1 MQSVAVIAMVWF
13 GVATMFPGAI
23 SASWRDDVMGRTA
36 NGYSLMKWVD
46 NTLPQEAILLMGHR
60 SMALS
65 PRKAVSL
72 DWLHYVELGNNDASF
87 YLERIKE
94 QKITHLLTFGKTI
107 KQIIES
113 NVFSGCLGDK
123 VNGPYRGIVA
133 TRNIFNTKP
142 AENAWLVNFNSDMLP
157 ECFASKF
164 K

>member
-1 MQSVAVIAMVWF
+1 
-13 GVATMFPGAI
+13 
-23 SASWRDDVMGRTA
+23 
-36 NGYSLMKWVD
+36 MKWVD

-60 SMALS
+60 SMALA

-72 DWLHYVELGNNDASF
+72 DWLNYIELGNNDASF

-107 KQIIES
+107 NQIKES

-123 VNGPYRGIVA
+123 VYGPYHGIVS
-133 TRNIFNTKP
+133 TRNPFNIRPT
-142 AENAWLVNFNSDMLP
+142 ENAWLVNFNSDILP
-157 ECFASKF
+157 KCFASKF